1 MLMACESFVLVVDRK
16 SADLELLKIAQQRFK
31 QVKESLVMRF
41 SGDGNSDIT
50 LVVWDFGG
58 QKVRRAHRGDD
69 GEGMCILLEW
79 GYERA
84 MFN

>member
-1 MLMACESFVLVVDRK
+1 MACESFVLVVDRK

-41 SGDGNSDIT
+41 SGDGKSDIT

-58 QKVRRAHRGDD
+58 QKVRRTQRRWRRDIHTP
-69 GEGMCILLEW
+69 GMGLWAC
-79 GYERA
+79 
-84 MFN
+84 NV

>member
-58 QKVRRAHRGDD
+58 QQVRRAHRGD
-69 GEGMCILLEW
+69 GEGMLMLLER
-79 GYERA
+79 GYERE
-84 MFN
+84 MSN